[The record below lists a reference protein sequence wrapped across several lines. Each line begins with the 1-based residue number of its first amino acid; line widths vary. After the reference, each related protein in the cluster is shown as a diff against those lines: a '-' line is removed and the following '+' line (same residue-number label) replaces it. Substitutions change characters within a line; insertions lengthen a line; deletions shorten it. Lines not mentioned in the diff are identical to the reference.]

1 MRDFFPKCLDI
12 SKIKIKKK
20 EWFAQ
25 FQNSWLKAQ
34 TVNKRMFRSVLKE
47 KRNYQ
52 LLLLFIVQSLSPV
65 WLWPNE
71 LHHATLP
78 CPSVSPKVCS
88 QACPWVGNA
97 SQPSQALLSPSPPA
111 LNLSRYQGLF
121 QWVNSSH
128 QVAKLLQLQH
138 QSSALNIQG
147 WFPLGRTSL
156 ISLLSKGLSR
166 VFYITTV
173 HMHQFFGTQL
183 SLWSYSH
190 IFA

>member
-12 SKIKIKKK
+12 SKIKKK

-65 WLWPNE
+65 WLWPNK
-71 LHHATLP
+71 LHHTTLP

-111 LNLSRYQGLF
+111 LNLSRYKGLF
-121 QWVNSSH
+121 HWVNSSH
-128 QVAKLLQLQH
+128 QVVKVLKLQTSVSVLPM
-138 QSSALNIQG
+138 NNQG
-147 WFPLGRTSL
+147 WFPLGLTGL
-156 ISLLSKGLSR
+156 ISVQSKGLSR
-166 VFYITTV
+166 AFSNTTIWK
-173 HMHQFFGTQL
+173 QL
-183 SLWSYSH
+183 RCP
-190 IFA
+190 